1 MTIMIDDR
9 REPPDL
15 PAETERLLERILR
28 TGIERTEG
36 PRDVQ
41 VSLLLTGDAQ
51 MREMNREFRGADRS
65 TDVLSFPML
74 DYLEDGGVE
83 DDQLVGDTDPETGEV
98 MLGDIVVSME
108 TAARQAE
115 EYGHSPERE
124 LAYLAVH
131 GLLHLRGYGHE
142 REGGRRRMRAKE
154 EEILALLDLARDAT

>member
-15 PAETERLLERILR
+15 PAETERLLDRILR

-36 PRDVQ
+36 PRNVQ

-51 MREMNREFRGADRS
+51 IREMNREFRGVDRS

-74 DYLEDGGVE
+74 DYLESGGVE
-83 DDQLVGDTDPETGEV
+83 DKQLVYETDPETGEV

-108 TAARQAE
+108 TALRQAG
-115 EYGHSPERE
+115 EYGHGLDRE
-124 LAYLAVH
+124 LAFLAVH
-131 GLLHLRGYGHE
+131 GLLHLRGYDHE
-142 REGGRRRMRAKE
+142 RESGRRRMRAKE
-154 EEILALLDLARDAT
+154 EEILALANLTRDAT